1 MRGAAVFAVLCTLGC
16 STGMGLGMGGGSGGS
31 MFGMSSTTGGGGMG
45 GAGANPPPQA
55 PPTDPLSFM
64 EWPTGLWWSQTDDRG
79 HVVVLSSWGTSCRA
93 CVEALPQLESLGRQ
107 FAGRGVH
114 VYAINIEPDPTRF
127 PGLLKTLP
135 AYPAILV
142 DPSGQR
148 LAVVLGMGSIPTTW
162 VLTGDGKVAWVQE
175 GWDNNIA
182 AALSAK
188 LRALVGGGT

>member
-1 MRGAAVFAVLCTLGC
+1 MRCLASLAMLCAVGCT
-16 STGMGLGMGGGSGGS
+16 TGMAVGMGTGTGSS
-31 MFGMSSTTGGGGMG
+31 MFGMSTMTGGGGG
-45 GAGANPPPQA
+45 TGSPPPQV
-55 PPTDPLSFM
+55 PPSDPLSFM

-79 HVVVLSSWGTSCRA
+79 HVVVLSTWGTSCRA
-93 CVEALPQLESLGRQ
+93 CVEALPQLEAVGKQ

-114 VYAINIEPDPTRF
+114 VYAIDIEPDPTRF
-127 PGLLKTLP
+127 PGLLRTLQ

-142 DPSGQR
+142 DPSGRR

-162 VLTGDGKVAWVQE
+162 VLTGEGKVAWVQE
-175 GWDNNIA
+175 GWDTNIA